1 MKSSKPSLFVV
12 ALAVALGLLVS
23 GIHGRTGH
31 AQSSA
36 TEVNLTGMWVI
47 DFENGKKG
55 WMSIVYQPTGP
66 TAYTGRISIPDYGET
81 DIKSASHRGY
91 FKLGNDITFTP
102 AAVAGKGYFVQWV
115 IFDRFASTS
124 MAAGKIIAGQGQL
137 LPGNAAKIKFFAT
150 RG

>member
-1 MKSSKPSLFVV
+1 MKSSKLSLFVV

-23 GIHGRTGH
+23 GIPGRTGH

-66 TAYTGRISIPDYGET
+66 NAYTGRISIPDYGET
-81 DIKSASHRGY
+81 DVKSATGRGN
-91 FKLGNDITFTP
+91 FKLGQDIIFTP
-102 AAVAGKGYFVQWV
+102 SALGGKGYFVQWV
-115 IFDRFASTS
+115 IFDKIASTS
-124 MAAGKIIAGQGQL
+124 MAAGKIMSGQGGL
-137 LPGNAAKIKFFAT
+137 LPGNTSQIKFFAT